1 MGLRN
6 HRRYHIAEILAI
18 GEPIFFVGTPI
29 PSVHM
34 GFHDEPM
41 NTVHP
46 QAPEQPDLDCH
57 PSQHLRE
64 QIEDLAEAGIDVFVF
79 ASEGRLL
86 DASAGCTTQA
96 IEQIAAISS
105 ALVNGA
111 RGYGDRTQGGG
122 VERLVSRYSDGA
134 LVLLPINEVV
144 WAGCLTDHDSVST
157 TAHALSLFT
166 ERVAAFVPDEV
177 GLSLPAVALSA
188 AGNGGW

>member
-1 MGLRN
+1 
-6 HRRYHIAEILAI
+6 
-18 GEPIFFVGTPI
+18 
-29 PSVHM
+29 
-34 GFHDEPM
+34 M
-41 NTVHP
+41 NAAHS
-46 QAPEQPDLDCH
+46 QPEQPSPDGSSHL
-57 PSQHLRE
+57 LRE
-64 QIEDLAEAGIDVFVF
+64 QIEELTEAGLDLFVF

-86 DASAGCTTQA
+86 DASAGCATQP
-96 IEQIAAISS
+96 IEQIAAVSS

-111 RGYGDRTQGGG
+111 RGYGNRTRGGG
-122 VERLVSRYSDGA
+122 VERLVARYSDGA

-157 TAHALSLFT
+157 TAHTLSLFT